1 MNSYVNIPENF
12 KKSDD
17 LYKLMDDILNVI
29 AIDRAF
35 LSSLQQEGG
44 TKYYIITL
52 FVDVNNEPIPNEIV
66 TFVTKTGK
74 QYPGFRIRIYTEHQS
89 EIGLERGALY
99 FLLHCCCG
107 TTIYASPNGEN
118 LFDYSEKAMDTL
130 VKRAKRYF
138 AIEMRKVDAFART
151 ADGLI
156 EEGDYAIATFN
167 MHQAYELSFRFIE
180 QMCIGRCKIT
190 HSIISH
196 INYSKPFFP
205 TLRPFSEN
213 SDMEESELLL
223 LLEHAYNVA
232 RYGNEFEISKRQVL
246 SIRSD
251 LKDFIKEAQA
261 IFHRHLSICV
271 EDFEVDEKVC
281 EKDAQPILTDHGEER
296 EASILDRLKELKE
309 QHYDTLKPY
318 IPEKGLFQVSLV
330 TEGYLE
336 TSFMISNLLKVCILA
351 LEMEHL
357 PNRTVPSPEHNV
369 KEVLEYILDMLP
381 HEEMEFLDKV
391 GKLLSET
398 VTNRDTFL

>member
-1 MNSYVNIPENF
+1 MDSYVNIPENF
-12 KKSDD
+12 EKREE
-17 LYKLMDDILNVI
+17 LYRLMDDILNVI

-35 LSSLQQEGG
+35 LSNLQQEGG

-99 FLLHCCCG
+99 FIRHCCCG
-107 TTIYASPNGEN
+107 TVIYASPNGEN

-130 VKRAKRYF
+130 LKRAKRYF

-167 MHQAYELSFRFIE
+167 MHQAYELSFRFLE

-205 TLRPFSEN
+205 TLRPFSVT
-213 SDMEESELLL
+213 SDMEDNELLL

-232 RYGNEFEISKRQVL
+232 RYGNEFEISIEQVIK
-246 SIRSD
+246 IRSD
-251 LKDFIKEAQA
+251 LKAFIQQTQN
-261 IFHRHLSICV
+261 IFHRHLSICA
-271 EDFEVDEKVC
+271 EVSEVHKNIDEI
-281 EKDAQPILTDHGEER
+281 EPQPIRPKDIDESET
-296 EASILDRLKELKE
+296 SIIAKIKELKE
-309 QHYDTLKPY
+309 QHYETLKPY

-330 TEGYLE
+330 TESYLE
-336 TSFMISNLLKVCILA
+336 TSFMISNLLKVCIMA
-351 LEMEHL
+351 LEIEHL
-357 PNRTVPSPEHNV
+357 PNLTIQSPEHNV
-369 KEVLEYILDMLP
+369 KEVLGYILDMIP

-391 GKLLSET
+391 GKLL
-398 VTNRDTFL
+398 L

>member
-1 MNSYVNIPENF
+1 MDSYVNIPENF
-12 KKSDD
+12 EKREE
-17 LYKLMDDILNVI
+17 LFRLMDDILNVI

-35 LSSLQQEGG
+35 LSELQEEGG
-44 TKYYIITL
+44 TKYHIVTL
-52 FVDVNNEPIPNEIV
+52 FVDVNNDPVPNEIV
-66 TFVTKTGK
+66 SLVIRKGK
-74 QYPGFRIRIYTEHQS
+74 QYPCFRIRIYTEHQS

-99 FLLHCCCG
+99 FVLHCCFG
-107 TTIYASPNGEN
+107 TVIYASPNGEN
-118 LFDYSEKAMDTL
+118 LFDYSENPIDTL

-138 AIEMRKVDAFART
+138 DIEMRKVDAFART

-167 MHQAYELSFRFIE
+167 MHQAYELSFRLIE

-205 TLRPFSEN
+205 TLRPFSETLDLEDN
-213 SDMEESELLL
+213 ELLL

-232 RYGNEFEISKRQVL
+232 RYGNEFEISKGQVL
-246 SIRSD
+246 RIRND
-251 LKDFIKEAQA
+251 LKDFIQQAQA
-261 IFHRHLSICV
+261 IFLRHLSIC
-271 EDFEVDEKVC
+271 EEGLEVDAKATKMETPPNKKY
-281 EKDAQPILTDHGEER
+281 ERDQHEE
-296 EASILDRLKELKE
+296 SILDALKDLKV

-318 IPEKGLFQVSLV
+318 IPEKGLFQLSLV

-336 TSFMISNLLKVCILA
+336 TSFMISNLLKVCIMA

-357 PNRTVPSPEHNV
+357 PNRIVPSPEHNV
-369 KEVLEYILDMLP
+369 KEVLGYVLDMLP

>member
-1 MNSYVNIPENF
+1 
-12 KKSDD
+12 
-17 LYKLMDDILNVI
+17 MDDILNVI
-29 AIDRAF
+29 AMDRAF

-261 IFHRHLSICV
+261 IFHRYLSVCV
-271 EDFEVDEKVC
+271 EDFEVDEMVC
-281 EKDAQPILTDHGEER
+281 EKDAQPILTDKGEER
-296 EASILDRLKELKE
+296 EASILDKLKELKE

-318 IPEKGLFQVSLV
+318 IPEKGLFQVRLV

-357 PNRTVPSPEHNV
+357 PNRTVPSPEHSV
-369 KEVLEYILDMLP
+369 KEVLGYILDMLP